1 MTRYFPELVEAVKA
15 HLPTRC
21 VLDAEI
27 VVSTQMAGSW
37 TSTPCCCAFTAAS
50 RVRLLA
56 TQTPAHLVAFDLL
69 ALGEVDWTDQPFR
82 RRREALEGALG
93 RVAAV

>member
-1 MTRYFPELVEAVKA
+1 
-15 HLPTRC
+15 
-21 VLDAEI
+21 
-27 VVSTQMAGSW
+27 
-37 TSTPCCCAFTAAS
+37 
-50 RVRLLA
+50 
-56 TQTPAHLVAFDLL
+56 VAFDLL